1 MCVVKSRRI
10 RLVGHVAR
18 MADRSGPHR
27 MLVGKP
33 EGKRQLVRSK
43 YVWEGNIETNLQ
55 EVIWGDMDC
64 INLAQ
69 DMESW

>member
-1 MCVVKSRRI
+1 
-10 RLVGHVAR
+10 
-18 MADRSGPHR
+18 

-69 DMESW
+69 DMESWQLVINELRNILVYYIRGIS

>member
-1 MCVVKSRRI
+1 
-10 RLVGHVAR
+10 